1 MTLLLRL
8 TLALSVAALSWIFGG
23 GVEGLI
29 TLALYTAGVFVGLP
43 FGFLLFGRG
52 GAAWAAGALIGY
64 GLLSL
69 AFWVPIALGWVRPG
83 AFFYA
88 WVMLLLAGGTMRSIC
103 KGITP
108 LIPLPEWTK
117 RDSAALLLVL
127 HLVPLLIGVP
137 FARVGERDDAGT
149 RHYRAYFT
157 ADFVWHMALANE
169 IARFEPDLH
178 NPYFAGEEL
187 HYYWTYFLPA
197 TVFGTRGQAGEI
209 EHVEEALKISAMMT
223 ALLLLSMI
231 YCVAWS
237 ATGRRWAAV
246 AATGLAML
254 APSFEGLYVV
264 HDLLQRG
271 RPLDALRDI
280 NIDAVSNWAQYP
292 FRGFRID
299 GLQRSMWWTPQHSA
313 SCALGLVGVV
323 AASRGMLI
331 SVQGILLTGLAL
343 GLSVTFNPLLG
354 GAFSLVYGLT
364 VAYDVATRRILLS
377 AGLKAALAAVPVV
390 VALGWCFSVGMSE
403 GINALSF
410 GVHPYAKRAP
420 FSALFI
426 SLGGVLLPALI
437 GLLPSRQVP
446 LRPAIPALI
455 ALIFG
460 LLLMHF
466 VTLTDLSWVGF
477 RAGNIILVTIGM
489 LVARGLVLIHQ
500 RFGRVVTMIA
510 ATVLVA
516 AGIATP
522 AIDWYNARDIEN
534 RRMGPGFLWTIPF
547 PVDQQAG
554 FEWVRRATPP
564 DAVVQFDPIVRGRQ
578 NWSGI
583 PSFTGRRLAAGTP
596 ISLLP
601 EPNQEAEAAHV
612 HAIFTTLPPEEAHA
626 AAQAL
631 AIDYLWIDGDDR
643 KATTAP
649 ALLRLFGRPD
659 LFPPMFWQ
667 GETIVLAV
675 AR

>member
-1 MTLLLRL
+1 MTRILKL
-8 TLALSVAALSWIFGG
+8 TLTAAVVALSWIYGG

-29 TLALYTAGVFVGLP
+29 TLALYSAGVMVGLP

-69 AFWVPIALGWVRPG
+69 AFWVPIAIGWVRPG
-83 AFFYA
+83 AFFYC
-88 WVMLLLAGGTMRSIC
+88 WLMLLLAGGTMRSIC

-108 LIPLPEWTK
+108 LIPLPDWTK

-169 IARFEPDLH
+169 VARFEPDLH

-209 EHVEEALKISAMMT
+209 EHVEEALKIAAMMT

-231 YCVAWS
+231 YCVAWA

-264 HDLLQRG
+264 IDLAQRG

-280 NIDAVSNWAQYP
+280 NIDAVSNWAQYQ

-313 SCALGLVGVV
+313 SCALGLIGVL
-323 AASRGMLI
+323 AASRSVLV
-331 SVQGILLTGLAL
+331 SVQGIVLTGLAL

-354 GAFSLVYGLT
+354 GVFSLVYGLT
-364 VAYDVATRRILLS
+364 VAYDVATRRIPLT

-390 VALGWCFSVGMSE
+390 VALVWCVSVGMSE

-420 FSALFI
+420 FWALFI
-426 SLGGVLLPALI
+426 SLGGVLMPALV
-437 GLLPSRQVP
+437 GLLPSREVP

-455 ALIFG
+455 ALVFA

-477 RAGNIILVTIGM
+477 RAGNVILVTVGM
-489 LVARGLVLIHQ
+489 LAARGLVLIHR
-500 RFGRVVTMIA
+500 RFGRA
-510 ATVLVA
+510 ATVSIATLLIA

-522 AIDWYNARDIEN
+522 AIDWYNAQDIEN
-534 RRMGPGFLWTIPF
+534 RRMGPGFLWTIPY
-547 PVDQQAG
+547 PADQQAG
-554 FEWVRRATPP
+554 FNWVRRATPAN
-564 DAVVQFDPIVRGRQ
+564 AVVQFDPIVRGRQ

-601 EPNQEAEAAHV
+601 EPNQQAEAMQV
-612 HAIFTTLPPEEAHA
+612 HAIFTSLPAETAHREARR
-626 AAQAL
+626 L
-631 AIDYLWIDGDDR
+631 GIDYLWIDGDDR
-643 KATTAP
+643 KARTAP
-649 ALLRLFGRPD
+649 GLERLFSRPD
-659 LFPPMFWQ
+659 LFLPVFRQ
-667 GETIVLAV
+667 GDTAVLAV